1 MRAASFLA
9 LAALLA
15 LPAAIRPAA
24 AQPGASQPGAS
35 QPGTTQPGTT
45 QPVTYCNGRLTA
57 ERFEVR
63 GLAGPEGRSHLMVHL
78 VNTQGVPLRVV
89 VQFTG
94 DARDRPEGTP
104 RSMPPGGRLTAHL
117 GHQTRRPGMLPMTPD
132 RLAAATRIS
141 CL

>member
-1 MRAASFLA
+1 MRAAVFLA

-15 LPAAIRPAA
+15 LPGAIRPAA
-24 AQPGASQPGAS
+24 AQPGASQPGAA
-35 QPGTTQPGTT
+35 

-63 GLAGPEGRSHLMVHL
+63 GLAGPEGRSHFMVHL
-78 VNTQGVPLRVV
+78 VNTQSVPLRVV
-89 VQFTG
+89 VLFTG
-94 DARDRPEGTP
+94 DALDRPEGTP
-104 RSMPPGGRLTAHL
+104 RGMPPGGRLTAHL
-117 GHQTRRPGMLPMTPD
+117 GHQTRRPGVPPMTPD